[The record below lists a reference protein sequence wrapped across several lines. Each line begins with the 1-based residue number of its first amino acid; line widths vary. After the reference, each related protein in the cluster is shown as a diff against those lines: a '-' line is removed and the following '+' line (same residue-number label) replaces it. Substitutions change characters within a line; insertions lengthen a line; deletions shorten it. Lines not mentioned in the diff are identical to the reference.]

1 MQSIKAKSQTLSYI
15 TTAFM
20 SSTSK
25 PFVMYLEQPKVH
37 YKFPYVVLPSLT
49 AIDNKYKTFKD
60 FAPKCTGSVI
70 KPFLKDVYKTAAFQL
85 F

>member
-25 PFVMYLEQPKVH
+25 PFVMYLEQVH